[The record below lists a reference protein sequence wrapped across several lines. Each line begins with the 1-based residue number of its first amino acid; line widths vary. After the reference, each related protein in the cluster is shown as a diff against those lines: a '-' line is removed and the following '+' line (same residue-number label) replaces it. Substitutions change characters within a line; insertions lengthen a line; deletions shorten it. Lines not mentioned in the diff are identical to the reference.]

1 MQRTLLTLT
10 LAAILASPAVADTV
24 KVENAW
30 VRATAPGQK
39 VAGGFMKLT
48 ADAYMVLVGG
58 TSPISTSVE
67 LHFMR
72 MENGVMEMRQM
83 KEIALPRAKTV
94 SLAPGGF
101 HVMFIGLKGQ
111 VKPGQKVPLTLVVKG
126 GDGKEQRLEVAAET
140 RR

>member
-1 MQRTLLTLT
+1 MC
-10 LAAILASPAVADTV
+10 
-24 KVENAW
+24 
-30 VRATAPGQK
+30 
-39 VAGGFMKLT
+39 
-48 ADAYMVLVGG
+48 
-58 TSPISTSVE
+58 
-67 LHFMR
+67 LHW
-72 MENGVMEMRQM
+72 
-83 KEIALPRAKTV
+83 V

>member
-1 MQRTLLTLT
+1 MQRSLLTLT
-10 LAAILASPAVADTV
+10 LALMLSTSALADTV
-24 KVENAW
+24 RVENAW

-48 ADAYMVLVGG
+48 ADADMVLVGG
-58 TSPISTSVE
+58 ASPISTTVE

-72 MENGVMEMRQM
+72 MENGVMEMRQL
-83 KEIALPRAKTV
+83 KEIALPRAKAV

-101 HVMFIGLKGQ
+101 HVMFIGLKGR
-111 VKPGQKVPLTLVVKG
+111 VKPGQKVPITLFVKG
-126 GDGKEQRLEVAAET
+126 SDGREQRLEVEAET